1 MDVQEILEN
10 GAQHFLPNLSIDIVI
25 IGYQEEQLK
34 CLLLNLGGKW
44 SLSGGYIKKKE
55 SVEVAAERILME
67 RTRLQHQHLKFLSV
81 AGDQGRRFS
90 QEFKVAFEERGLEWK
105 EEHWV
110 NNRFV
115 SLIYYA
121 LVDIN
126 KTFPEPGDFGGEPAW
141 FNMDDL
147 PEMWMDHQAIVAS
160 VRKHLQEEIVKQP
173 ITTNLL
179 PSHFTMP
186 QLHKL
191 HQTILG
197 EKLDRSRFQK
207 KMLAT
212 GKFERLPKLKKE
224 SPGSNP
230 YQYRLKE
237 EMRANP

>member
-1 MDVQEILEN
+1 MDIQEWLEN
-10 GAQHFLPNLSIDIVI
+10 GAEFFLPNLSIDIVI
-25 IGYQEEQLK
+25 IGYQDDQLK
-34 CLLLNLGGKW
+34 CLLLNLGGQW
-44 SLSGGYIKKKE
+44 SLSGGYIKKSE
-55 SVEVAAERILME
+55 SVEVAAQRILRE
-67 RTRLQHQHLKFLSV
+67 RTRLEHQHLKFLAV
-81 AGDQGRRFS
+81 AGGGERQFG
-90 QEFKVAFEERGLEWK
+90 QEFKIAFEQRGLEWK
-105 EEHWV
+105 EDYWV

-121 LVDIN
+121 LVDI
-126 KTFPEPGDFGGEPAW
+126 KQTFPAPGDFGEEPAW
-141 FNMDDL
+141 FDMDDL
-147 PEMWMDHQAIVAS
+147 PEMWMDHQSIVQTA
-160 VRKHLQEEIVKQP
+160 RKHLQEEIRKQP
-173 ITTNLL
+173 ITANLL

-197 EKLDRSRFQK
+197 KKLDRSRFQK

-237 EMRANP
+237 KMA

>member
-1 MDVQEILEN
+1 MDVQEILES
-10 GAQHFLPNLSIDIVI
+10 GAKHFLPNLSIDIVI
-25 IGYQEEQLK
+25 IGYQDDQLK
-34 CLLLNLGGKW
+34 CLLLNLGGRW
-44 SLSGGYIKKKE
+44 SLSGGYIRKHE

-67 RTRLQHQHLKFLSV
+67 RTRLRDQHLKFLSV
-81 AGDQGRRFS
+81 AGDGKRQFS
-90 QEFKVAFEERGLEWK
+90 QEFKTAIEQRGLEWK
-105 EEHWV
+105 EDYWV

-126 KTFPEPGDFGGEPAW
+126 ETFPEPGDLGGEPAW
-141 FNMDDL
+141 FDMDDL
-147 PEMWMDHQAIVAS
+147 PEMWMDHESIVQTA
-160 VRKHLQEEIVKQP
+160 RKHLQEEIRRQP
-173 ITTNLL
+173 ITANLL
-179 PSHFTMP
+179 PVHFTMP

-191 HQTILG
+191 HQTILD

-230 YQYRLKE
+230 YQYRLKDKI
-237 EMRANP
+237 A